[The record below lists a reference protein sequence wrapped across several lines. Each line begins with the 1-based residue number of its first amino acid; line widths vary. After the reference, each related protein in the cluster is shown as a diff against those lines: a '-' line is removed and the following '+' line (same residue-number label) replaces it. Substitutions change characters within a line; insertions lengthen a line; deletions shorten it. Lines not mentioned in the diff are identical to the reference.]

1 MKKLFAL
8 LLVLVMVIAIV
19 PAAAAAAEAEG
30 TGTSEGTGT
39 GAPAG
44 TGTGTSEGTGNGT
57 SEGTG
62 TGTSEGTG
70 TGTGTSEGTGTG
82 TSEPCKHEHTS
93 WIVDDQS
100 HAEYCD
106 DCNKTISAYEPHT
119 YDSTH
124 HCTVCGRP
132 EPNPECAHKNIA
144 YSPAGSEGHVKYC
157 SDCFADLSDIEP
169 HHRVGNVC
177 DLCGFFLREIHLIQ
191 NAVIGRVDL
200 PGPQAPA
207 VRVVR
212 CKQQPVRAEPAQER
226 TGPGDAVY
234 PDVIGQDRGQIHIAG
249 KGMGVNLF

>member
-19 PAAAAAAEAEG
+19 PAAAAAEVEG
-30 TGTSEGTGT
+30 TPSAVAGQETPGDPKGDENPGNPENPGTPENPGNPENPENPKNPGDPENPENPGDPENPGNPENPDT
-39 GAPAG
+39 PA
-44 TGTGTSEGTGNGT
+44 T
-57 SEGTG
+57 
-62 TGTSEGTG
+62 
-70 TGTGTSEGTGTG
+70 
-82 TSEPCKHEHTS
+82 CKHEHTS

-177 DLCGFFLREIHLIQ
+177 DLCGFDKFDCSHEHMLIYGKEATTQ
-191 NAVIGRVDL
+191 IENSVPYYSVSKWSSNTKML
-200 PGPQAPA
+200 LLHFHAP
-207 VRVVR
+207 
-212 CKQQPVRAEPAQER
+212 
-226 TGPGDAVY
+226 
-234 PDVIGQDRGQIHIAG
+234 
-249 KGMGVNLF
+249 